1 MQNSKL
7 ERLGID
13 LEHYKT
19 TKKGGE
25 KKVSLN
31 ISVDKSPAV
40 RQSIASKHDVNMT
53 MELNDSFIFKESPTK
68 NADVCSQDR
77 KQASPSI
84 KSRGSSRFR
93 ARQLKQTVSSEVQ
106 CTDLLS
112 LNQIEDLQFEN
123 QKLKLELEK
132 IKKQPAQVLSDSE
145 TV

>member
-31 ISVDKSPAV
+31 VSEDKSPAV

-53 MELNDSFIFKESPTK
+53 LDFNDSFIFKESPTK
-68 NADVCSQDR
+68 NGDVYS
-77 KQASPSI
+77 
-84 KSRGSSRFR
+84 
-93 ARQLKQTVSSEVQ
+93 
-106 CTDLLS
+106 
-112 LNQIEDLQFEN
+112 
-123 QKLKLELEK
+123 
-132 IKKQPAQVLSDSE
+132 
-145 TV
+145 